1 MQSLVNYRQTA
12 LEQFQALVALSKTE
26 VIQQPP
32 STEEVWGLR
41 ILIAMLVILV
51 WWSIV
56 EDQMNNIYEGWLNY
70 LRKEENATTGSLK
83 LYYRRLKELHR
94 DKA

>member
-1 MQSLVNYRQTA
+1 MQLQVNFRQTA
-12 LEQFQALVALSKTE
+12 LEQMQNLVALSKTE

-32 STEEVWGLR
+32 TTLEVWGLR

-56 EDQMNNIYEGWLNY
+56 ED
-70 LRKEENATTGSLK
+70 
-83 LYYRRLKELHR
+83 
-94 DKA
+94 

>member
-1 MQSLVNYRQTA
+1 MQLLANYRQTA
-12 LEQFQALVALSKTE
+12 LEQMQNLAALGQTE
-26 VIQQPP
+26 VAIQPP

-56 EDQMNNIYEGWLNY
+56 ED
-70 LRKEENATTGSLK
+70 
-83 LYYRRLKELHR
+83 
-94 DKA
+94 

>member
-1 MQSLVNYRQTA
+1 MQLLANYRQTA
-12 LEQFQALVALSKTE
+12 LEQMQKLATLSQME

-32 STEEVWGLR
+32 TPIEVWGLR

-56 EDQMNNIYEGWLNY
+56 ED
-70 LRKEENATTGSLK
+70 
-83 LYYRRLKELHR
+83 
-94 DKA
+94 

>member
-1 MQSLVNYRQTA
+1 MELLVNYRQTA
-12 LEQFQALVALSKTE
+12 LEQMQNLVALSKTE

-32 STEEVWGLR
+32 TTLEVWGLR

-56 EDQMNNIYEGWLNY
+56 ED
-70 LRKEENATTGSLK
+70 
-83 LYYRRLKELHR
+83 
-94 DKA
+94 

>member
-1 MQSLVNYRQTA
+1 MQLLANYRQTA
-12 LEQFQALVALSKTE
+12 LEQMQNLVALSKTE

-41 ILIAMLVILV
+41 ILLAMLVVLI

-56 EDQMNNIYEGWLNY
+56 ED
-70 LRKEENATTGSLK
+70 
-83 LYYRRLKELHR
+83 
-94 DKA
+94 